1 MAKAVDC
8 KSTIPG
14 SNPGGA
20 SLKAA
25 TLNRVAAFLCAVALA
40 IFRWQISIQPSLP
53 SIATATSQVA
63 RRKWHAEFLRQTDDL
78 DYAQGALQSA
88 LNTAQT
94 IAAKRRRSGSKNS
107 VIGLRKLRSDRS
119 PDASF

>member
-25 TLNRVAAFLCAVALA
+25 TLNRVAAFFVRSVADHLSMADFHPTKFAVD
-40 IFRWQISIQPSLP
+40 RRHHSY
-53 SIATATSQVA
+53 VA
-63 RRKWHAEFLRQTDDL
+63 RDAEFLRETDDV
-78 DYAQGALQSA
+78 DSAQVVLQSA

-94 IAAKRRRSGSKNS
+94 IVAKRRRPGLEEQRQPTEKVAFGS
-107 VIGLRKLRSDRS
+107 V
-119 PDASF
+119 A